1 MTTFQIIYLV
11 LLLIGSGAA
20 IAKDRWLL
28 VSVLWI
34 NFGGTMSLAGEP
46 MMVGILDLGC
56 ASMLLKFGNKREYVV
71 AGLFAAMIGLYY
83 FAETLGNY
91 TTYTIVDGLAYAQI
105 FVMGSGG
112 FGELYRSVKRSLL
125 ALLTPSD
132 GSVVGFGHNTDL
144 RSQDDLDG
152 DKKRGNAE

>member
-1 MTTFQIIYLV
+1 MTTFQVIYLV

-20 IAKDRWLL
+20 LSRDRWLL
-28 VSVLWI
+28 VFVLWI

-46 MMVGILDLGC
+46 MMVGVLDMACATMLVALG
-56 ASMLLKFGNKREYVV
+56 SKREYVV
-71 AGLFAAMIGLYY
+71 AGLFTAMIGLYY

-91 TTYTIVDGLAYAQI
+91 TTYTIVDILAYAQV

-112 FGELYRSVKRSLL
+112 FGELFRGCKRSLL
-125 ALLTPSD
+125 ALFTPAG
-132 GSVVGFGHNTDL
+132 GSVVGFGHNTNL

-152 DKKRGNAE
+152 DKKRGDQE

>member
-1 MTTFQIIYLV
+1 MTPFQIIYLV

-20 IAKDRWLL
+20 ITKDRWLL

-34 NFGGTMSLAGEP
+34 NFAGTMSLADYP
-46 MMVGILDLGC
+46 LMVGILDLAC
-56 ASMLLKFGNKREYVV
+56 ASVLIGKGDKREYVV

-83 FAETLGNY
+83 FAEILGNY
-91 TTYTIVDGLAYAQI
+91 ATYSIVDILAYAQI

-112 FGELYRSVKRSLL
+112 FGEFLRASRRSLFGVM
-125 ALLTPSD
+125 AAASGGPA
-132 GSVVGFGHNTDL
+132 GFRHNTNIH
-144 RSQDDLDG
+144 SQDDLDG